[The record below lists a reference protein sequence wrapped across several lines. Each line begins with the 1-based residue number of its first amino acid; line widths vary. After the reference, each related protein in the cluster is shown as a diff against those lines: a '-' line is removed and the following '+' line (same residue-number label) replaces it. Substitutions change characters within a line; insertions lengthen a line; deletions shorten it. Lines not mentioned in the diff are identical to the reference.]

1 MKKHKF
7 TDEEHFAIWR
17 AYGQKCFYC
26 EQPLAFAEITIDHL
40 IPERLLDDTEQLQSI
55 KSQYGLGTN
64 FSINGYCN
72 WVPAHLHCNQDKGT
86 TIFQPSPIFLTYLVK
101 AQRKGILARQEAERF
116 AKNMKG
122 GDVLGRL
129 GVALQRGIVLE
140 EDVMAILQR
149 VLQQREQFE
158 PIVITFSLN
167 TEEAL
172 RKGSS
177 EVDLP
182 EDYPS
187 LCDWLE
193 KDLVKQLSALLT
205 CSFYYPEASERTGE
219 TLSVR
224 LAFLQL
230 NLNELESFSS
240 PWWEIV
246 EIQYYSEVYGNAAWA
261 RLRHKTKMQN
271 APVLGDGEF
280 LELLFRDGM
289 LMSFTQVTETDF
301 RAVAFS
307 QDHILYKSDSY
318 YDLDTW
324 REILERADVEE
335 WEIEQA
341 LSKADSDLI

>member
-7 TDEEHFAIWR
+7 TVAEHFAIWR
-17 AYGQKCFYC
+17 VYGQKCFYC
-26 EQPLAFAEITIDHL
+26 EQPLTFAEITIDHI
-40 IPERLLDDTEQLQSI
+40 IPEHLLDNTEQLQSI
-55 KSQYGLGTN
+55 KKQYGLGAD
-64 FSINGYCN
+64 FSINDYCN
-72 WVPAHLHCNQDKGT
+72 WVPSHLRCNQDKGT
-86 TIFQPSPIFLTYLVK
+86 TIFQPAPIFLTYLGK
-101 AQRKGILARQEAERF
+101 AQRKGILARKEAERITRS
-116 AKNMKG
+116 MKS
-122 GDVLGRL
+122 GDVLGKL
-129 GVALQRGIVLE
+129 GTALQRGIVLK
-140 EDVMAILQR
+140 EDVIAILQR
-149 VLQQREQFE
+149 VSPQREQFE

-177 EVDLP
+177 EVALP

-205 CSFYYPEASERTGE
+205 CSFFYPEASARTGE

-230 NLNELESFSS
+230 NLNELETFSS
-240 PWWEIV
+240 LWWEII
-246 EIQYYSEVYGNAAWA
+246 EIQYYSEIYGNAAWA
-261 RLRHKTKMQN
+261 RLRYKTKMQN
-271 APVLGDGEF
+271 APVLGDSEF
-280 LELLFRDGM
+280 MELLYRGGM
-289 LMSFTQVTETDF
+289 LMSFTQVTETDY

-307 QDHILYKSDSY
+307 QDHILYQSDSY

-324 REILERADVEE
+324 REMLERADIED

-341 LSKADSDLI
+341 LSKVDSNLM

>member
-7 TDEEHFAIWR
+7 TDEERFAIWR
-17 AYGQKCFYC
+17 VYERKCFYC
-26 EQPLAFAEITIDHL
+26 KQPLTLAEVTIDHL
-40 IPERLLDDTEQLQSI
+40 IPEHLLDDNEQLQSI
-55 KSQYGLGTN
+55 KSQYGQGAD
-64 FSINGYCN
+64 FSINDYCN
-72 WVPAHLHCNQDKGT
+72 WVPAHLRCNQDKGT
-86 TIFQPSPIFLTYLVK
+86 IIFQPSPIFLTYLARARRK
-101 AQRKGILARQEAERF
+101 AILARQEAERF
-116 AKNMKG
+116 TKNMKSG
-122 GDVLGRL
+122 EVLGRL
-129 GVALQRGIVLE
+129 GVALQGGIVQE
-140 EDVMAILQR
+140 EDVIAILQR
-149 VLQQREQFE
+149 VSSQRDQFE
-158 PIVITFSLN
+158 PIVITFSLS

-172 RKGSS
+172 RKGSP
-177 EVDLP
+177 EVALP
-182 EDYPS
+182 EDYPG

-230 NLNELESFSS
+230 NLNELETFTS

-246 EIQYYSEVYGNAAWA
+246 EIQYFSEIYGNAAWA

-280 LELLFRDGM
+280 LELLFIGGM
-289 LMSFTQVTETDF
+289 LMNFTQVTETDY
-301 RAVAFS
+301 RAVAIS
-307 QDHILYKSDSY
+307 QDHMLYQSDSY

-324 REILERADVEE
+324 REILERARIED

-341 LSKADSDLI
+341 LSKVDSDLI

>member
-1 MKKHKF
+1 M
-7 TDEEHFAIWR
+7 
-17 AYGQKCFYC
+17 
-26 EQPLAFAEITIDHL
+26 
-40 IPERLLDDTEQLQSI
+40 
-55 KSQYGLGTN
+55 
-64 FSINGYCN
+64 
-72 WVPAHLHCNQDKGT
+72 
-86 TIFQPSPIFLTYLVK
+86 
-101 AQRKGILARQEAERF
+101 
-116 AKNMKG
+116 
-122 GDVLGRL
+122 
-129 GVALQRGIVLE
+129 
-140 EDVMAILQR
+140 
-149 VLQQREQFE
+149 
-158 PIVITFSLN
+158 
-167 TEEAL
+167 

-230 NLNELESFSS
+230 NLNEVESFSS

-280 LELLFRDGM
+280 LELLFRGGM
-289 LMSFTQVTETDF
+289 LMSFTQVAETDF